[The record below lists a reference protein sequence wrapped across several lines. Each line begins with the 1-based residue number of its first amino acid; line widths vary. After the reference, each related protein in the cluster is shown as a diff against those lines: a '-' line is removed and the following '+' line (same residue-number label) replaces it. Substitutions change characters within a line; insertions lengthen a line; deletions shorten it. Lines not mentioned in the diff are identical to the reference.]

1 MPSRRLL
8 SSPWHRCVVL
18 ATAGAL
24 LSVVVGLGA
33 GTAGASGLPA
43 APFHGHGSID
53 QAYAIG
59 APPGAHLTLLN
70 ASGSSVGTGVV
81 DSWGGVV
88 VRNVVPGSGYRFEV
102 NGAHPRETTPF
113 SVLSTHSAP
122 PPSFYSNQTLHA
134 GLNYIEMRDGITL
147 AATLRLP
154 PGKTLADGPFPTVI
168 EYSGYDVAGPHSL
181 INALEG
187 TAPTNDPLLPSSS
200 TIVGSVITPLLGFAT
215 VSLQMRG
222 TGCSGGAFDLFGLD
236 SDYDGY
242 DAIQIV
248 GSQSWVLHHKVGMV
262 GISYSGISQFEVAG
276 TDPPDLAAITP
287 MSPTDDLFSTGYPG
301 GIYNNGFAASW
312 IQERISDAKAAP
324 GGGQPWATAEIKTGD
339 TACLANQV
347 LHPEAEALAKLVGP
361 GLARTPSLFVQRSP
375 VDWAA
380 HIDVPV
386 FLAGSLEDEQVGPQ
400 WPALITALR
409 GDKNVYVTVMNGT
422 HIDSLGPD
430 TISRWLEFLDIYVA
444 GEVPTSPP
452 ILDPLASAVYGQA
465 TGNAPALTPPPI
477 RFTTEPTPAA
487 AKAAYAASTP
497 RINVLFDNGGGSLGP
512 GALQPAASA
521 GYSTWPPEGT
531 VTRYY
536 LGAAGSL
543 TTTKPAQASSASFRP
558 NSAVRPKTDLA
569 ASANAWAASPPYN
582 WTTVPAENGIA
593 FETAPF
599 SAMTTVVGPASL
611 DLYLKSSAAETDLQV
626 TVTEVRPGDTE
637 EEYVTSG
644 FLASSNR
651 TLAKGSTALDPVPTY
666 LASDLKALPAGRYT
680 LVRIPVDPIGHVFRA
695 GTRLRIVI
703 SAPGGDRPEWAFATP
718 KTDNKVL
725 DSVALGAAAGSS
737 LVVNMVSGVQ
747 APAAMP
753 VCGALRGEPCRP
765 YAALGNQG

>member
-1 MPSRRLL
+1 M
-8 SSPWHRCVVL
+8 
-18 ATAGAL
+18 
-24 LSVVVGLGA
+24 
-33 GTAGASGLPA
+33 
-43 APFHGHGSID
+43 HGPPRID
-53 QAYAIG
+53 
-59 APPGAHLTLLN
+59 
-70 ASGSSVGTGVV
+70 
-81 DSWGGVV
+81 
-88 VRNVVPGSGYRFEV
+88 
-102 NGAHPRETTPF
+102 
-113 SVLSTHSAP
+113 
-122 PPSFYSNQTLHA
+122 
-134 GLNYIEMRDGITL
+134 
-147 AATLRLP
+147 
-154 PGKTLADGPFPTVI
+154 
-168 EYSGYDVAGPHSL
+168 
-181 INALEG
+181 
-187 TAPTNDPLLPSSS
+187 
-200 TIVGSVITPLLGFAT
+200 
-215 VSLQMRG
+215 
-222 TGCSGGAFDLFGLD
+222 
-236 SDYDGY
+236 
-242 DAIQIV
+242 
-248 GSQSWVLHHKVGMV
+248 
-262 GISYSGISQFEVAG
+262 
-276 TDPPDLAAITP
+276 
-287 MSPTDDLFSTGYPG
+287 
-301 GIYNNGFAASW
+301 
-312 IQERISDAKAAP
+312 
-324 GGGQPWATAEIKTGD
+324 D
-339 TACLANQV
+339 TAL
-347 LHPEAEALAKLVGP
+347 P
-361 GLARTPSLFVQRSP
+361 
-375 VDWAA
+375 
-380 HIDVPV
+380 
-386 FLAGSLEDEQVGPQ
+386 
-400 WPALITALR
+400 
-409 GDKNVYVTVMNGT
+409 
-422 HIDSLGPD
+422 
-430 TISRWLEFLDIYVA
+430 
-444 GEVPTSPP
+444 
-452 ILDPLASAVYGQA
+452 
-465 TGNAPALTPPPI
+465 PPPI

-543 TTTKPAQASSASFRP
+543 TTTKPARASSASFRP

-599 SAMTTVVGPASL
+599 STMTTVVGPASL

-680 LVRIPVDPIGHVFRA
+680 LVRVPVDPIGHVFRA

-765 YAALGNQG
+765 YTALGNQV